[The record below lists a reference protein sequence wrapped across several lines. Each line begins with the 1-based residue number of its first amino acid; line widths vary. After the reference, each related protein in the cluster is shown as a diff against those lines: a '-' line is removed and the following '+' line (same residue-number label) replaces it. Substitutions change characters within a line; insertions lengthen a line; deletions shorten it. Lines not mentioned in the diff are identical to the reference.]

1 MRQPQEVKVMPFDF
15 RSGVAEATWRFWTEY
30 DSGVWFPYRGSHGYQ
45 TTARQNAFLYR
56 AISLRLP

>member
-1 MRQPQEVKVMPFDF
+1 MPFDF
-15 RSGVAEATWRFWTEY
+15 RSGVAEATWRFWIEY
-30 DSGVWFPYRGSHGYQ
+30 DLGVCFPTRGSHGYQ